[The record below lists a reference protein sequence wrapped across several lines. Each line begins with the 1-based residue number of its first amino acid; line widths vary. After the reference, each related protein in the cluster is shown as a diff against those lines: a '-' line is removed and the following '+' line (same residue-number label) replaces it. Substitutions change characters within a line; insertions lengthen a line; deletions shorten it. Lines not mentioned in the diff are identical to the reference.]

1 MLAKVKKDKENA
13 ALETADE
20 FLMPKE
26 LYMEKIREI
35 EKLKADVSFIFIS
48 YSLHFLKT
56 LNINFSTIISKQ

>member
-1 MLAKVKKDKENA
+1 MKKDKENA

-35 EKLKADVSFIFIS
+35 EKLKADVKFIC
-48 YSLHFLKT
+48 Y
-56 LNINFSTIISKQ
+56 IISSSYFIKH

>member
-1 MLAKVKKDKENA
+1 MKLKFIYLFCSAKVKKDKENA

-35 EKLKADVSFIFIS
+35 EKLKADVKL
-48 YSLHFLKT
+48 Y
-56 LNINFSTIISKQ
+56 